1 MKKSRVMFFSA
12 LFMMLALSALP
23 SIAEA
28 AGPAPEASAAAAV
41 NRAAFGLYR
50 LLSPGRVNFC
60 FSPYSVTTVFAM
72 TYAGAKGETAEE
84 LGRAFAFDENI
95 HASYSKLLHLIAS
108 PPAGAGELVSA
119 NSVWP
124 QSGYRL
130 LGSYRKILQDYY
142 ASLPTP
148 LDFEKNPERAR
159 TTINE
164 WVLEKTRE
172 RIADLLPAGTVDS
185 ETRMV
190 LVNAIYLKAPWLEP
204 FGESATE
211 MKLFRARDGEIFVPT
226 MQKREF
232 LSYAENDSFRA
243 VRIPYR
249 QRMFSMTILL
259 PKEEDGLDASI
270 ALESLERFLSPELV
284 AAIDGGIQKRLVD
297 LSLPKF
303 KIESD
308 FELKTA
314 LRTLGVKAA
323 FEPSEADFSR
333 INGKRNLFIGSA
345 VHKAFIDVDENGTE
359 AAAATAAAMT
369 RTSMP
374 LESTPLV
381 FSVDRPFVFFIR
393 DEVAGAILFLGR
405 VDDPT
410 KR

>member
-1 MKKSRVMFFSA
+1 MADLKKTRMVFLSA
-12 LFMMLALSALP
+12 LFLMLGLSVLP

-28 AGPAPEASAAAAV
+28 AGPAPEASAAAVV
-41 NRAAFGLYR
+41 NRAGFGLYR
-50 LLSPGRVNFC
+50 LLSPDRVNFC
-60 FSPYSVTTVFAM
+60 FSPYSVSTVFAM
-72 TYAGAKGETAEE
+72 AYAGARGGTAEE
-84 LGRAFAFDENI
+84 FERMFVFDENI

-130 LGSYRKILQDYY
+130 LAPYRKILQDDY

-148 LDFEKNPERAR
+148 LDFERYPERAR

-164 WVLEKTRE
+164 WVVEKTRE
-172 RIADLLPAGTVDS
+172 RIKDLLPAGTIDS

-204 FGESATE
+204 FRESFTE
-211 MKLFRARDGEIFVPT
+211 MKPFHTRNGEVRTPT
-226 MQKREF
+226 MHKREF
-232 LSYAENDSFRA
+232 LSYAENDRFRS

-259 PKEEDGLDASI
+259 PKEEGDPDA
-270 ALESLERFLSPELV
+270 LNTLERSLSTELI
-284 AAIDGGIQKRLVD
+284 AEIDGGIQKRLVD
-297 LSLPKF
+297 LALPKF
-303 KIESD
+303 KVESD

-314 LRTLGVKAA
+314 LRALGVQAA
-323 FEPSEADFSR
+323 FVPGEADFSG

-369 RTSMP
+369 RSSMP
-374 LESTPLV
+374 LESTPLI

>member
-1 MKKSRVMFFSA
+1 MADLKKTRMILFSA
-12 LFMMLALSALP
+12 LLLTLGLSALP
-23 SIAEA
+23 PIAEA

-50 LLSPGRVNFC
+50 LLSPSRVNFC

-72 TYAGAKGETAEE
+72 TYAGARTETAEE
-84 LGRAFAFDENI
+84 LERAFAFDENI
-95 HASYSKLLHLIAS
+95 HASYSHLLHLIAS
-108 PPAGAGELVSA
+108 PPPGAGELVSA

-130 LGSYRKILQDYY
+130 LAPYRKILQDNY
-142 ASLPTP
+142 ASLPTS
-148 LDFEKNPERAR
+148 LDFEKYPERAR

-164 WVLEKTRE
+164 WVMEKTRE
-172 RIADLLPAGTVDS
+172 RIKDLLPSGTIDS
-185 ETRMV
+185 DTRMV

-204 FGESATE
+204 FREGATE
-211 MKLFRARDGEIFVPT
+211 MKPFRTQNGEVLAPT
-226 MQKREF
+226 MHKREF
-232 LSYAENDSFRA
+232 LSYAESDRFRA

-249 QRMFSMTILL
+249 QRMFSMTVLL
-259 PKEEDGLDASI
+259 PKEEDSLDAMN
-270 ALESLERFLSPELV
+270 ALERSLSPELV
-284 AAIDGGIQKRLVD
+284 AEIDRDIQKRLVE
-297 LSLPKF
+297 LALPKF

-308 FELKTA
+308 FELRSA
-314 LRTLGVKAA
+314 LRALGVKSA
-323 FEPSEADFSR
+323 FEPNAADFSG
-333 INGKRNLFIGSA
+333 INGKHNLYIGTA

-359 AAAATAAAMT
+359 AAAAIAAAMT